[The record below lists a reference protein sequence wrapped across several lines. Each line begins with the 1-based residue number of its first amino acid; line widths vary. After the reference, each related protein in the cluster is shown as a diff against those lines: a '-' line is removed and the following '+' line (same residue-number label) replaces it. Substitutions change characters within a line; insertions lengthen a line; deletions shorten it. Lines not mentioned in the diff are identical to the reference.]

1 MTASTKIRNATRDD
15 VPFLADCN
23 IAMAFESEAKRLDRE
38 VLTRGIVAVFDHPER
53 GFYLVAEGDGQ
64 AVGSLLITHEW
75 SDWRNGGWW
84 WIQSVYVMP
93 DARRRGVFS
102 AMYRDVEARGQAS
115 AGVIGLRLYVET
127 NNSRAQATYAA
138 LGMEPAHYSLYQ
150 RSWVDLD
157 RDPKA

>member
-1 MTASTKIRNATRDD
+1 
-15 VPFLADCN
+15 
-23 IAMAFESEAKRLDRE
+23 
-38 VLTRGIVAVFDHPER
+38 
-53 GFYLVAEGDGQ
+53 
-64 AVGSLLITHEW
+64 
-75 SDWRNGGWW
+75 
-84 WIQSVYVMP
+84 MP
-93 DARRRGVFS
+93 DARRQGVFR
-102 AMYRDVEARGQAS
+102 AMYRDVEARGQAG